1 MDAENEEDEDDKG
14 MEAKSG
20 GRAGTAGSE
29 RMEEGIVADE
39 VEEKEAVVNSLESSL
54 ASSSDFKKVR
64 CKLMTGAVLSTYFV
78 FCHYRLVSTADP
90 TCKGQRFFPLKINHT
105 SGISG

>member
-1 MDAENEEDEDDKG
+1 MEAEDDEDVKG
-14 MEAKSG
+14 LEAKSE
-20 GRAGTAGSE
+20 RAETAGSE
-29 RMEEGIVADE
+29 RVAEGIVADE

-90 TCKGQRFFPLKINHT
+90 TCKGQRFCPLKIDHT
-105 SGISG
+105 SGISR